1 MNFLQNVNISSPS
14 FWLGFL
20 GGILFAWIISKLIIY
35 IPKTIKKSQKKYSAV
50 RDNFSISTE
59 VRLRNDIYRFS
70 QKQHL
75 AASLFSLDE
84 IVIEPKVL
92 TPLIQTPKSLELAPT
107 DSVSLTIPYI
117 PDWPEFAS
125 IFKAS
130 TLTLIEGLQ
139 GGSNI
144 ILAGH
149 PGSGKTVAL
158 AWLACCIAGNKKG
171 LGKLS
176 GLLPIYVHASD
187 IPHLFDQ
194 INTGVNGTSDGDIE
208 NSEVGEK
215 QRINN
220 VHNPDE
226 VINLLIQAIS
236 VYVSPLTLPKLPR
249 LIESALENQ
258 QGIIIIDRADELPPK
273 QARMIVDY
281 IEILQNKYPKLQ
293 IIIAM
298 SYDDL
303 AGLPTLGF
311 TLLGMAAWTDDDR
324 LKLLERW
331 SQQWSKWISPTIKTQ
346 HNKVNLSYLK
356 SWLCVN
362 NEIMK
367 PLEFTLKIWAAFS
380 GDILGSDGPNAID
393 SYIRR
398 AISDAPD
405 ALPGLESLALR
416 LLLGFELMTNPSET
430 NRTVSQITPDIQSSD
445 TSEVNEQTDSTKLPS
460 NLPVQ
465 VKELHGIDTL
475 IKNGLLR
482 SYPGSRIGFSH
493 PVFLGYLA
501 GNALVANNLSHN
513 LQKQPSWIGRNLSLY
528 YLARNGDVT
537 DLIQPFLQDDDN
549 LHTNHLLISR
559 WLQVAP
565 KNRAWRTIILR
576 TLTSIVQKEKETISL
591 AAKIIAAM
599 SFSGDVGV
607 SLYFRQLLKN
617 DHPTLKQLGALGC
630 GILAEKKAIEDLNLL
645 LQEPSPISVR
655 SACLALA
662 AIGDKQSLEI
672 LASSLLNGTEELRR
686 YAAEAL
692 ANNPQ
697 EGHPALREGS
707 SMDDLLVRRSVV
719 FGLIRINQPW
729 ATKIV
734 ENLQLEDNEWV
745 VRNAAIQA
753 FDEVRRKADYAPTP
767 VPDLTET
774 RWLIEFADRTG
785 TTIAPGKPAE
795 QLVGKAL
802 ANGTPDEKLWAM
814 DYFRTRCDPSTK
826 ELIFSIYS
834 SSTGELRDTAYYLL
848 WLMTIAGI
856 KLPISFE

>member
-1 MNFLQNVNISSPS
+1 M
-14 FWLGFL
+14 G
-20 GGILFAWIISKLIIY
+20 
-35 IPKTIKKSQKKYSAV
+35 T
-50 RDNFSISTE
+50 D
-59 VRLRNDIYRFS
+59 VRLRNDVYRFS

-84 IVIEPKVL
+84 IAIEPKVL
-92 TPLIQTPKSLELAPT
+92 TPLIQTPKSVELAPT

-117 PDWPEFAS
+117 PDWPEVAS
-125 IFKAS
+125 IYKAS

-158 AWLACCIAGNKKG
+158 AWLACQIAHNKKG

-176 GLLPIYVHASD
+176 GLLPIYIHATD
-187 IPHLFDQ
+187 IPRLFEQ
-194 INTGVNGTSDGDIE
+194 INAGVTGTPDGITDNPGSI
-208 NSEVGEK
+208 EK
-215 QRINN
+215 QRISKLQDAN
-220 VHNPDE
+220 E
-226 VINLLIQAIS
+226 VVNMLIQAIS
-236 VYVSPLTLPKLPR
+236 VYASPLTIPKLPR
-249 LIESALENQ
+249 IIESALEYQ
-258 QGIIIIDRADELPPK
+258 QGILIIDRADELPPI
-273 QARMIVDY
+273 QARIILDY
-281 IEILQNKYPKLQ
+281 LELLQKKYPKLQ
-293 IIIAM
+293 MIIAM
-298 SYDDL
+298 SYADL
-303 AGLPTLGF
+303 AEIPTLGF
-311 TLLGMAAWTDDDR
+311 NLLGMAAWTDEDR
-324 LKLLERW
+324 NSLLERW
-331 SQQWSKWISPTIKTQ
+331 SQQWSKWITPSLKTQ
-346 HNKVNLSYLK
+346 LNKVNMSYLK
-356 SWLCVN
+356 SWLGVDN
-362 NEIMK
+362 TFLK
-367 PLEFTLKIWAAFS
+367 PLEYTLKIWASFS
-380 GDILGSDGPNAID
+380 GDIIGADGPSSIE
-393 SYIRR
+393 SHIRR
-398 AISDAPD
+398 MISNTRN
-405 ALPGLESLALR
+405 ALPGLEALALR
-416 LLLGFELMTNPSET
+416 LLLSLELMANPSET
-430 NRTVSQITPDIQSSD
+430 DRGVLQQTPESQSSD
-445 TSEVNEQTDSTKLPS
+445 LLELNEQTKSTISPS
-460 NLPVQ
+460 DIQIPSA
-465 VKELHGIDTL
+465 ELRGIDSL

-482 SYPGSRIGFSH
+482 SYPGSRVGFSH
-493 PVFLGYLA
+493 PIFFGYLA
-501 GNALVANNLSHN
+501 GNALADNNLINN
-513 LQKQPSWIGRNLSLY
+513 LQSQPSWIGRNLSLY
-528 YLARNGDVT
+528 YLAQNGDVT
-537 DLIQPFLQDDDN
+537 SLIQTFLQDDDN
-549 LHTNHLLISR
+549 LHTNHLLIAR

-591 AAKIIAAM
+591 ATKIIAAM
-599 SFSGDVGV
+599 AFSGDVGV
-607 SLYFRQLLKN
+607 SVYFRQLLKS

-630 GILAEKKAIEDLNLL
+630 GILAEKKAIEDLSQLL
-645 LQEPSPISVR
+645 KEKSPTSVR

-692 ANNPQ
+692 ANNPH
-697 EGHPALREGS
+697 EGQPALREGS

-753 FDEVRRKADYAPTP
+753 FDEVQRKASYAPTP
-767 VPDLTET
+767 LPDLTET
-774 RWLIEFADRTG
+774 RWLIEYADKNG

-802 ANGTPDEKLWAM
+802 VNGSPDEKLWAM

-826 ELIFSIYS
+826 ELIYSIYS
-834 SSTGELRDTAYYLL
+834 SSSGELRDSAYYLL